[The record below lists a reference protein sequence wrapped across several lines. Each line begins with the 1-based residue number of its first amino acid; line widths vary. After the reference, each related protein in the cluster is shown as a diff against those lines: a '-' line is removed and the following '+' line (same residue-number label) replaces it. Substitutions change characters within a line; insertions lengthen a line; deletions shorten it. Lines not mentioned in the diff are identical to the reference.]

1 MEYSDNPR
9 KIYGRVEIIYSD
21 NEISRDIQPSSNSL
35 ALISHPNEVYEPT
48 LVPTIKACTM
58 EGNSIMDGSFQMMD
72 DTVKCGWW
80 SASICNA
87 NGVFTTPPW
96 LELSFIQRPII
107 SWIIIGDEKREEY
120 PVDFTVEY
128 KRNGTVVTTQ
138 SLRNNNKMFL
148 RITAYETDITSV
160 RLTITKWSRPNAHA
174 KIIKFY
180 DKLSEMYEGDAVQ
193 MFELTEEMGNEEG
206 NYNISSDTMMVNL
219 YNEGRKF
226 DKGYLRSLMV
236 LDRKL
241 LPAIGVENNGAIEY
255 TSLGVFYS
263 DEWNISQDS
272 QWVRCSAVD
281 RLMRLQSKTYVGLP
295 LTMDASLYDIAEDI
309 LLQQDFKTT
318 EFEIS
323 EDLRDVVIP
332 KAYIPKESSW
342 DALQEIANAGLCK
355 VYVDRNDKI
364 IIRSESET
372 DTVSQISINKSNM
385 FSFKSSVSLTE
396 FANRISV
403 EYCDIE
409 LDDNLTE
416 AVSVTLNID
425 PNAVLELTL
434 DYTQDVAYAM
444 IESDNLN
451 ISLSNFSSGVNA
463 CTVTATNTSGTLQTA
478 KLTVTGYA
486 IQVSTKTLTVQDDDS
501 VRDSGVTEYT
511 HPASDLVQS
520 HEHAEFIAR
529 TLLSK
534 MRAGQGVVTNVWR
547 GNPGL
552 QLGDEYH
559 ASDRFDEDNT
569 LTCEFNKFTYNG
581 SLRQET
587 RGRKKF

>member
-1 MEYSDNPR
+1 MGYTDNPR
-9 KIYGRVEIIYSD
+9 KVYGRVEIIYSD

-80 SASICNA
+80 SEGICNDSGEFA
-87 NGVFTTPPW
+87 TPPW

-128 KRNGTVVTTQ
+128 KRNGTVVKTQ
-138 SLRNNNKMFL
+138 LLRNNNKMFL
-148 RITAYETDITSV
+148 RIQAYETDITSV

-206 NYNISSDTMMVNL
+206 NYNISSDTLTVSL

-241 LPAIGVENNGAIEY
+241 LPEIGVERNGRIEY
-255 TSLGVFYS
+255 TSLGIFYS

-272 QWVRCSAVD
+272 QWVKCNAVD
-281 RLMRLQSKTYVGLP
+281 RLMRLQAKTYVGLA
-295 LTMDASLYDIAEDI
+295 LSMEMNLYDIAKDV
-309 LLQQDFKTT
+309 LLQLDFKTS
-318 EFEIS
+318 EYDIS
-323 EDLRDVVIP
+323 EDLRDVIIP
-332 KAYIPKESSW
+332 KAYVPKCSAW

-355 VYVDRNDKI
+355 VYVDRNDRI
-364 IIRSESET
+364 IIRSENAT
-372 DTVSQISINKSNM
+372 DTESDIRVNKGNM

-396 FANRISV
+396 FANRVSV

-409 LDDNLTE
+409 IDESLTE
-416 AVSVTLNID
+416 AVSVPLNMEA
-425 PNAVLELTL
+425 NASLELTL
-434 DYTQDVAYAM
+434 DYTQDVAYAR
-444 IESDNLN
+444 ITSENPSVILT
-451 ISLSNFSSGVNA
+451 NFKSGVNA
-463 CTVTATNTSGTLQTA
+463 CTVTATNVSGSIQSTVLS
-478 KLTVTGYA
+478 VTGYA

-511 HPASDLVQS
+511 HPSSDLVQS

-529 TLLSK
+529 TLLNK
-534 MRAGQGVVTNVWR
+534 MQAGQGVVTTVWR
-547 GNPGL
+547 GDPEL

-559 ASDRFDEDNT
+559 ASDRFDEDNA

-581 SLRQET
+581 SLKQET

>member
-1 MEYSDNPR
+1 MGYTDNPR
-9 KIYGRVEIIYSD
+9 KVYGRVEIIYSD

-72 DTVKCGWW
+72 DTVKGGWW
-80 SASICNA
+80 SEGICNDSGEFA
-87 NGVFTTPPW
+87 TPPW

-128 KRNGTVVTTQ
+128 KRNGTVVKTQ
-138 SLRNNNKMFL
+138 LLRNNNKMFL
-148 RITAYETDITSV
+148 RIQAYETDITSV

-206 NYNISSDTMMVNL
+206 NYNISSDTLTVSL

-241 LPAIGVENNGAIEY
+241 LPEIGVERNGRIEY
-255 TSLGVFYS
+255 TSLGIFYS

-272 QWVRCSAVD
+272 QWVKCNAVD
-281 RLMRLQSKTYVGLP
+281 RLMRLQAKTYVGLA
-295 LTMDASLYDIAEDI
+295 LSMEMNLYDIAKDV
-309 LLQQDFKTT
+309 LLQLDFKTS
-318 EFEIS
+318 EYDIS
-323 EDLRDVVIP
+323 EDLRDVIIP
-332 KAYIPKESSW
+332 KAYVPKCSAW

-355 VYVDRNDKI
+355 VYVDRNDRI
-364 IIRSESET
+364 IIRSENAT
-372 DTVSQISINKSNM
+372 DTESDIRVNKGNM

-396 FANRISV
+396 FANRVSV

-409 LDDNLTE
+409 IDESLTE
-416 AVSVTLNID
+416 AVSVPLNMEA
-425 PNAVLELTL
+425 NASLELTL
-434 DYTQDVAYAM
+434 DYTQDVAYAR
-444 IESDNLN
+444 ITSENPSVILT
-451 ISLSNFSSGVNA
+451 NFKSGVNA
-463 CTVTATNTSGTLQTA
+463 CTVTATNVSGSIQSTVLS
-478 KLTVTGYA
+478 VTGYA

-511 HPASDLVQS
+511 HPSSDLVQS

-529 TLLSK
+529 TLLNK
-534 MRAGQGVVTNVWR
+534 MQAGQGVVTTVWR
-547 GNPGL
+547 GDPEL

-559 ASDRFDEDNT
+559 ASDRFDEDNA

-581 SLRQET
+581 SLKQET

>member
-1 MEYSDNPR
+1 MGYTDNPR
-9 KIYGRVEIIYSD
+9 KVYGRVEIIYSD

-80 SASICNA
+80 SSSRCNG
-87 NGVFTTPPW
+87 NGVFPTPPW

-128 KRNGTVVTTQ
+128 KRNGTIVSTKTVT
-138 SLRNNNKMFL
+138 NNDKLFL
-148 RITAYETDITSV
+148 RIQAYETDITSV

-193 MFELTEEMGNEEG
+193 MFELTEEMGNEDG
-206 NYNISSDTMMVNL
+206 NYNISSDTLTVSL

-241 LPAIGVENNGAIEY
+241 LPEIGVERNGEIEY
-255 TSLGVFYS
+255 TSLGIFYS

-272 QWVRCSAVD
+272 QWVKCNAVD
-281 RLMRLQSKTYVGLP
+281 RLMRLQAKTYVGMP
-295 LTMDASLYDIAEDI
+295 LSLETSLYDIAEDI
-309 LLQQDFKTT
+309 LLQLEFKTS
-318 EFEIS
+318 EYEIS
-323 EDLRDVVIP
+323 EDLRDVIIP
-332 KAYIPKESSW
+332 KAYVPKCSSW

-355 VYVDRNDKI
+355 VYVDRGDRI
-364 IIRSESET
+364 IIRSEKAI
-372 DTVSQISINKSNM
+372 DTASNITINKGNM
-385 FSFKSSVSLTE
+385 FTFKSSVSLTE
-396 FANRISV
+396 FANRIRV

-409 LDDNLTE
+409 IDESLTE
-416 AVSVTLNID
+416 AVSVPLNMEA
-425 PNAVLELTL
+425 NASLELTL
-434 DYTQDVAYAM
+434 DYTQDVAYAT
-444 IESDNLN
+444 ITSENSSVVLTD
-451 ISLSNFSSGVNA
+451 FKSGVNA
-463 CTVTATNTSGTLQTA
+463 CTVTATNTDSSPQSTVLS
-478 KLTVTGYA
+478 VTGYA
-486 IQVSTKTLTVQDDDS
+486 IQVATKTLTIQDDDS

-529 TLLSK
+529 TLLNK
-534 MRAGQGVVTNVWR
+534 MQAGQGVVTTMWR
-547 GNPGL
+547 GNPEL

-581 SLRQET
+581 SLKQET